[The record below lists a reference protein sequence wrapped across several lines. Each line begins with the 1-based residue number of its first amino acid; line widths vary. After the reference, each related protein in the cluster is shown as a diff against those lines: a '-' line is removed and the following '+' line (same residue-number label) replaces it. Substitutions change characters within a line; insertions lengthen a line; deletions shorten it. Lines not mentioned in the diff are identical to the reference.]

1 MKELISELSA
11 IECSLLL
18 VSTAI
23 IITIILGLIM
33 SGFIGIK
40 NKITMEAFIDKIIE
54 LTREITTLRLENKR
68 LKEECKRYKEMN
80 DYYYHKYKGNL

>member
-11 IECSLLL
+11 IECSLLF

-33 SGFIGIK
+33 S
-40 NKITMEAFIDKIIE
+40 AFNRD
-54 LTREITTLRLENKR
+54 
-68 LKEECKRYKEMN
+68 
-80 DYYYHKYKGNL
+80 

>member
-33 SGFIGIK
+33 SGF
-40 NKITMEAFIDKIIE
+40 NRD
-54 LTREITTLRLENKR
+54 
-68 LKEECKRYKEMN
+68 
-80 DYYYHKYKGNL
+80 

>member
-1 MKELISELSA
+1 MIKKLISELST

-33 SGFIGIK
+33 SGF
-40 NKITMEAFIDKIIE
+40 NRD
-54 LTREITTLRLENKR
+54 
-68 LKEECKRYKEMN
+68 
-80 DYYYHKYKGNL
+80 

>member
-33 SGFIGIK
+33 SGF
-40 NKITMEAFIDKIIE
+40 NKD
-54 LTREITTLRLENKR
+54 
-68 LKEECKRYKEMN
+68 
-80 DYYYHKYKGNL
+80 

>member
-11 IECSLLL
+11 IECSLLS

-33 SGFIGIK
+33 SGF
-40 NKITMEAFIDKIIE
+40 NRD
-54 LTREITTLRLENKR
+54 
-68 LKEECKRYKEMN
+68 
-80 DYYYHKYKGNL
+80 

>member
-1 MKELISELSA
+1 MNRVSTKDKGRPVDKKQKYNMNSREFFSKVALMDLQHDMGKRQGHPFCTS

-33 SGFIGIK
+33 SGF
-40 NKITMEAFIDKIIE
+40 NRD
-54 LTREITTLRLENKR
+54 
-68 LKEECKRYKEMN
+68 
-80 DYYYHKYKGNL
+80 

>member
-11 IECSLLL
+11 IECSILL

-33 SGFIGIK
+33 SGF
-40 NKITMEAFIDKIIE
+40 NRD
-54 LTREITTLRLENKR
+54 
-68 LKEECKRYKEMN
+68 
-80 DYYYHKYKGNL
+80 